1 MLKSCILF
9 VYSSERW
16 VCEMICNGLR
26 KGMQQSTKTSALSV
40 CATESVRIDCN
51 CKGNRYSVLTDAAFA
66 VSFFFIL
73 PFISTLGHYVIY
85 VLFLFRQEKD
95 EKKPI

>member
-1 MLKSCILF
+1 
-9 VYSSERW
+9 
-16 VCEMICNGLR
+16 MICNGLR

-66 VSFFFIL
+66 VSFFAYFYSAFYYYRFYFNRFVGYICEFYM
-73 PFISTLGHYVIY
+73 PCKK
-85 VLFLFRQEKD
+85 QECCV
-95 EKKPI
+95 